1 MKISRLCA
9 VVLVLLVG
17 TATSFANGIDPK
29 VIIHGVNGGASPTH
43 CSPEQCQNVG
53 LNFNFS
59 TPASGSGTLFFT
71 NASGVNW
78 TSLKL
83 IETSGVVAAADIKC
97 ASYLFKS
104 CTTFTLPNGSVEIL
118 LQGVKGGLNKDVG
131 IRAGTSF
138 SIQFACVNNGCWPGG
153 LSFGGHANSVPEPGT
168 VALLLTGLGGVIS
181 RRKLWRNRFTA

>member
-1 MKISRLCA
+1 MKISRLFA
-9 VVLVLLVG
+9 VALVLMVG
-17 TATSFANGIDPK
+17 TAMSFADGIDPK
-29 VIIHGVNGGASPTH
+29 LVIHGVSGASPIH
-43 CSPEQCQNVG
+43 CSPEVCQGVG
-53 LNFNFS
+53 VNFNFS
-59 TPASGSGTLFFT
+59 APPSGTGTLFFT
-71 NASGVNW
+71 NTSGVNW

-104 CTTFTLPNGSVEIL
+104 CTTSTLPNGSVEIL

-131 IRAGTSF
+131 IRAGASF

-153 LSFGGHANSVPEPGT
+153 LDFGAHANSVPEPGT
-168 VALLLTGLGGVIS
+168 IALLMTGLGGIIS

>member
-9 VVLVLLVG
+9 AALVLMVG
-17 TATSFANGIDPK
+17 TAMSFADGIDPK
-29 VIIHGVNGGASPTH
+29 IIIHGVLGGSPIH
-43 CSPEQCQNVG
+43 CSPEVCQNVG
-53 LNFNFS
+53 LNFTFG

-71 NASGVNW
+71 NNSGVNW

-83 IETSGVVAAADIKC
+83 IETNPVISAANIKC

-104 CTTFTLPNGSVEIL
+104 CTTTTLPNGSVEIL

-131 IRAGTSF
+131 IRAGQSF
-138 SIQFACVNNGCWPGG
+138 SIQFACINNGCWPGG
-153 LSFGGHANSVPEPGT
+153 LDFGAHANSVPEPGT
-168 VALLLTGLGGVIS
+168 VALLMTGLGGIIS